1 MVCFVVFDGFG
12 GPGGGFFIVPLLLL
26 LSRNHRQDH
35 QNHHQDHQNHQKLQS
50 RPFKQTITSPYAH
63 MEIVVVLIVVKK
75 LGFWVITRDHGS
87 FDGRHQVEILP
98 TDLPELFKPARDL
111 LEPTK
116 TTRTTTTRTT
126 KTPRLFN
133 F

>member
-1 MVCFVVFDGFG
+1 ME
-12 GPGGGFFIVPLLLL
+12 L
-26 LSRNHRQDH
+26 
-35 QNHHQDHQNHQKLQS
+35 
-50 RPFKQTITSPYAH
+50 YAH
-63 MEIVVVLIVVKK
+63 IEIVAAFLVVIL
-75 LGFWVITRDHGS
+75 LAFSVITRHHGS
-87 FDGRHQVEILP
+87 FEGRHLVEILP

-116 TTRTTTTRTT
+116 TTRTTRTTTTRTT